1 MLKVFIH
8 AGALAKRNAGNQMV
22 VLDIAYAKK
31 EVLADYLVAMSLKGT
46 GEVAPDVV
54 LRYPRWAGSLWDLVA
69 RALTRVLYRAD
80 QAPSSGVP
88 DKRCAWA
95 TKLCIVIERSSV
107 DSKSVELATAEIT
120 QDGNQRGTYTVQLD
134 EDINGKHS
142 ASFAYG
148 LKSLNPADL
157 ALRAICWALYGTD
170 VLGPT
175 PALILP
181 ATIKVDGVE
190 RFHVNSLTEP
200 ARTGFERYRGI
211 NFPTTAPPEPLA
223 KAEDYVKFLMQG

>member
-8 AGALAKRNAGNQMV
+8 SGALATRNAGNQLV

-31 EVLADYLVAMSLKGT
+31 EALADYLVAMSLKGT
-46 GEVAPDVV
+46 GEVAPDAV
-54 LRYPRWAGSLWDLVA
+54 LKYPRWSGSLWDLVA

-80 QAPSSGVP
+80 QAPSSDVP

-107 DSKSVELATAEIT
+107 GSKCVELARAQIS
-120 QDGNQRGTYTVQLD
+120 QDGNKRGTYTVLLD
-134 EDINGKHS
+134 EDINGKLS
-142 ASFAYG
+142 ASFTYG

-170 VLGPT
+170 VLGPV

-181 ATIKVDGVE
+181 ATMKVDGVD
-190 RFHVNSLTEP
+190 RFHVNVLPEP
-200 ARTGFERYRGI
+200 ARTGFERYRN
-211 NFPTTAPPEPLA
+211 NFPTTASPEPLA

>member
-8 AGALAKRNAGNQMV
+8 AGSLATRNAGNQLV

-31 EVLADYLVAMSLKGT
+31 EAVADYLVAMSLKGV
-46 GEVAPDVV
+46 GEVAPDAVCG
-54 LRYPRWAGSLWDLVA
+54 YPRWSASLWDLVA

-80 QAPSSGVP
+80 QAPPSPEP

-107 DSKSVELATAEIT
+107 GSKCVELARAEIS
-120 QDGNQRGTYTVQLD
+120 QNGKKRGTYAAVFD
-134 EDINGKHS
+134 EDIIGQHS

-148 LKSLNPADL
+148 LKALNPADL
-157 ALRAICWALYGTD
+157 ALRAICWALHGTD
-170 VLGPT
+170 VLGPV

-181 ATIKVDGVE
+181 ATMVVNGVD
-190 RFHVNSLTEP
+190 RFHVNALTEP
-200 ARTGFERYRGI
+200 ALTGFARYRGI

-223 KAEDYVKFLMQG
+223 KAEDYVRFLMQG